1 MRRVGE
7 FELCAKVV
15 CKESHTEI
23 PIILQILE
31 VKLEFH
37 RENRTHR
44 RHLTSKTDVASD
56 DVSRPDVA

>member
-1 MRRVGE
+1 MKRVWVRRVGE
-7 FELCAKVV
+7 FELCAKLV

-44 RHLTSKTDVASD
+44 ATSDIKN
-56 DVSRPDVA
+56 RCP